1 MAVMSAITPFPQPPK
16 GDDSEPSSPEAAR
29 LLKAIWEL
37 VPLLP
42 VADQQRLAD
51 EIVRVVRPIPAFR
64 SGDVLGSVVRFLPKQ
79 PQWTAKQIREQVAAS
94 GVQAT
99 SREVF
104 NAIGY
109 LIRKGRVKRL
119 GNGQYLVDG
128 AGLTTTDNLGLEPTR
143 YEEDG

>member
-1 MAVMSAITPFPQPPK
+1 MSNVTSFPKPPPTEQ
-16 GDDSEPSSPEAAR
+16 GEPSSPEAAK
-29 LLKAIWEL
+29 LLQAIWAL

-42 VADQQRLAD
+42 IEDQQRLAD
-51 EIVRVVRPIPAFR
+51 DIVKAVRPIPAFR
-64 SGDVLGSVVRFLPKQ
+64 SGDVLGAVVRFLPKR
-79 PQWTAKQIREQVAAS
+79 PQWTAKEIREEVAAN

-109 LIRKGRVKRL
+109 LIRKDRVKRI

-128 AGLTTTDNLGLEPTR
+128 IGLTTAADFGLEPPR
-143 YEEDG
+143 DDVDGY

>member
-1 MAVMSAITPFPQPPK
+1 MSSVAPFPKPP
-16 GDDSEPSSPEAAR
+16 GTEQGEPSSPEAAR

-42 VADQQRLAD
+42 VVDQQRFAD
-51 EIVRVVRPIPAFR
+51 EIVKAVRPIPAFR

-79 PQWTAKQIREQVAAS
+79 AQWTAKAIREEVAAS

-119 GNGQYLVDG
+119 GNGHYLVDG
-128 AGLTTTDNLGLEPTR
+128 VGLTTADDLGLEPAR
-143 YEEDG
+143 DDVDGY